1 MMRLQS
7 YLSGRWQD
15 GSGPGAGLFD
25 PVTGAE
31 LARASGDGLDLGQA
45 LGFARDK
52 GGPAL
57 KAMTFAQ
64 RGQLLAAIAGV
75 LAENKDR
82 YYEITLKNSGTGR
95 GDAVLDIDGGIAT
108 LKYYAGLSRGL
119 GEKTLLAEAGSD
131 QFSKD
136 ESFRAG
142 HIWTPLRGVAVHI
155 NAFNFPSWGLWEKAA
170 VSLLA
175 GVPFLSKPATATAWL
190 AYEMVKDVVAKAVL
204 PEGALSLLCG
214 GGRDLM
220 DRLAPGDLVSFT
232 GSADTALNLRSNRN
246 ALAANVRFSVEAD
259 SLNLACLGPDAEAG
273 SEIFAAFIKT
283 VVQELTVKAG
293 QKCTAIRRILVPR
306 ARLAAVDEALEAQL
320 AAVTVGDPRDPATR
334 MGPLVN
340 KAQQAAAWSGI
351 EKLAT
356 EARMTFGGQRDFVP
370 AGLDPAKACFV
381 PLTLLCHNRP
391 LDGHAVHEVEV
402 FGPVATLLPYD
413 NEAEAVAIARAGGGS
428 LAGSIYSD
436 DDAFALSYAGAVAS
450 AHGRLQVIDSAIAK
464 TNPGH
469 GVVMPQSIHGGPG
482 RAGGGEELGGLRGLR
497 FYMQRTALQIS
508 RSRLEALAG
517 QAAEVAL

>member
-1 MMRLQS
+1 MRLES

-15 GSGPGAGLFD
+15 GNGPGAGLYD
-25 PVTGAE
+25 PVTGEE
-31 LARASGDGLDLGQA
+31 LARASGDGLDLGAA
-45 LGFARDK
+45 LAFARDK

-57 KAMTFAQ
+57 KSMTFAQ

-82 YYEITLKNSGTGR
+82 YYDVTLRNSGTGR

-108 LKYYAGLSRGL
+108 LKFYAGLSRGL
-119 GEKTLLAEAGSD
+119 GEKTLMVEAGSD

-136 ESFRAG
+136 ENLRSG
-142 HIWTPLRGVAVHI
+142 HIWTPLQGAAVHI

-170 VSLLA
+170 VALLA

-190 AYEMVKDVVAKAVL
+190 AYEMVKDVVAKGVV
-204 PEGALSLLCG
+204 PEGTLSLLCG

-220 DRLAPGDLVSFT
+220 DRLLPGDMVSFT
-232 GSADTALNLRSNRN
+232 GSADTALSLRSNRN
-246 ALAANVRFSVEAD
+246 ALASNVRFSVEAD
-259 SLNLACLGPDAEAG
+259 SLNLACLGPDAEPG

-293 QKCTAIRRILVPR
+293 QKCTCIRRILVPR
-306 ARLAAVDEALEAQL
+306 SRLAAVTDALADQL
-320 AAVTVGDPRDPATR
+320 SAVVVGDPRDPATR

-351 EKLAT
+351 ERLAT
-356 EARMTFGGQRDFVP
+356 EANVVFGGQRDFVP

-381 PLTLLCHNRP
+381 PLTLLSSDRP
-391 LDGHAVHEVEV
+391 LEGRAVHEVEV
-402 FGPVATLLPYD
+402 FGPAATLLPYD
-413 NEAEAVAIARAGGGS
+413 NQTQAVAIARAGGGS
-428 LAGSIYSD
+428 LAGSIYTD
-436 DDAFALSYAGAVAS
+436 DDAFALSYATGIAC
-450 AHGRLQVIDSAIAK
+450 AHGRLQVIDSSVAK
-464 TNPGH
+464 SNPGH
-469 GVVMPQSIHGGPG
+469 GVVMPHSIHGGPG

-497 FYMQRTALQIS
+497 FYLQRTCLQIS
-508 RSRLEALAG
+508 RARLDALAA
-517 QAAEVAL
+517 QAAEIAM